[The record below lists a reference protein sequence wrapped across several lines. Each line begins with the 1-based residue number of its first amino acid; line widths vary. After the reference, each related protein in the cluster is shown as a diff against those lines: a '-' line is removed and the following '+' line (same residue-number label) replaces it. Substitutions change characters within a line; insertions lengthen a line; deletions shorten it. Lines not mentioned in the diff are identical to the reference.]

1 MPLTNTQRKLLL
13 SENLWLKYIRLKKLN
28 KRNNVNTVYKDR
40 FIFGEFYR
48 LYPKLREDETL
59 FRPYSRMLP
68 QTFDY
73 ILHLIEIDCSHSTT
87 NFKKSI
93 SVEEKLLVTF
103 KVIILILN
111 E

>member
-1 MPLTNTQRKLLL
+1 MPLTDTQRKLLL

-40 FIFGEFYR
+40 FIFGEFYH

-59 FRPYSRMLP
+59 FRSYTRMIP

-73 ILHLIEIDCSHSTT
+73 ILNLIEIECSHSTT
-87 NFKKSI
+87 NFKKPI
-93 SVEEKLLVTF
+93 SVEERLLVT
-103 KVIILILN
+103 LR
-111 E
+111 